1 MSEYIAVDVEQDD
14 DPDVMR
20 LITNLALA
28 PDGPESYPDRE
39 SGESGSPLAQILFE
53 IEGLAA
59 LDIAGKTLIARRTPE
74 TEWPAL
80 IDDITSALKEFFL

>member
-1 MSEYIAVDVEQDD
+1 MSEYITVDVEQDD
-14 DPDVMR
+14 DPDVVR
-20 LITNLALA
+20 LVTNQMLA

-39 SGESGSPLAQILFE
+39 DGESGSPLAQVLFE

-59 LDIAGKTLIARRTPE
+59 LDIENKTLIVRRASE

-80 IDDITSALKEFFL
+80 IEDITSALKEFFL

>member
-14 DPDVMR
+14 DPDVVR
-20 LITNLALA
+20 LVTNLTLA

-39 SGESGSPLAQILFE
+39 SGEGGSPLAQILFE
-53 IEGLAA
+53 IEGLTA
-59 LDIAGKTLIARRTPE
+59 LDIEGKTLIVRRTPD

-80 IDDITSALKEFFL
+80 IEEITTALKEFFL